1 MKNSGKPRRPARE
14 GRARASGTVR
24 RREGSL
30 DPRESAMRVR
40 DLMSGN
46 VESCFPGTDLGAAAM
61 IMWRNDC
68 GIVPVV
74 NAGTNQLEGVIT
86 DRDICM
92 ALATSG
98 RRAAERTVGEIMA
111 RRVSTANGEDDVHA
125 ALSVMEHDCVRR
137 LPVVDENGALSGVI
151 SINDLILA
159 TGKGRS
165 RAKTALTTEDVMKA
179 LRGICTHRQPVRE
192 EALVGSG
199 AERG

>member
-1 MKNSGKPRRPARE
+1 
-14 GRARASGTVR
+14 
-24 RREGSL
+24 
-30 DPRESAMRVR
+30 MRVR
-40 DLMSGN
+40 DLMTEN
-46 VESCFPGTDLGAAAM
+46 AESCFPGTDLGTAAM

-74 NAGTNQLEGVIT
+74 NPGTSRVEGVIT

-98 RRAAERTVGEIMA
+98 RRANERTVGEIMA
-111 RRVSTANGEDDVHA
+111 RQVVTANGEDDVHA
-125 ALSVMEHDCVRR
+125 ALTAMEHERVRR
-137 LPVVDENGALSGVI
+137 LPVVGANGALSGVI

-159 TGKGRS
+159 TSKGRS
-165 RAKTALTTEDVMKA
+165 RSKAALTTEDVIRA
-179 LRGICTHRQPVRE
+179 LRGICAHRQTARE

>member
-1 MKNSGKPRRPARE
+1 MKKSGKPRRSARA
-14 GRARASGTVR
+14 GRAKATSPVR
-24 RREGSL
+24 RRAGSL
-30 DPRESAMRVR
+30 DPRENVTRVR
-40 DLMSGN
+40 DLMTDT
-46 VESCFPGTDLGAAAM
+46 VESCFPGTDLGAASM

-74 NAGTNQLEGVIT
+74 SPGTNRVEGVIT

-98 RRAAERTVGEIMA
+98 RRANERTVGEIMA
-111 RRVSTANGEDDVHA
+111 RQVSTANQADDVHA
-125 ALSVMEHDCVRR
+125 ALAVMERECVRR
-137 LPVVDENGALSGVI
+137 LPVVDPNGVLSGVI

-165 RAKTALTTEDVMKA
+165 RSRTALTTEDVMKA
-179 LRGICTHRQPVRE
+179 LRGICTHRQSARE